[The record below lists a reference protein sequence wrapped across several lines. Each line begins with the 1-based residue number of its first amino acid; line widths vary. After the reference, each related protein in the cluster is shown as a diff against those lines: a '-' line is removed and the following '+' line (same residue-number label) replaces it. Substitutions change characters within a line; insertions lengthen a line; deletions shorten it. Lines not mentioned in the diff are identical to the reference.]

1 MQQSTYRLNPAFLVI
16 SKINKMRT
24 KNSDMAEEG
33 EERAI
38 ATEQIDKPLE
48 ESEVGPTSIDV
59 TDERISIGPTS
70 IDVTDEQ
77 PSAVEIPSDEQQEE
91 VQEQNKQVERAQE
104 ESKISKDKQKR
115 RITSYLSN
123 ISKQIEKQGNQINKM
138 ALMIPSLSK
147 QKQTK
152 PTVDARIGKLQFQS
166 IKQIQS
172 QISQLQ
178 KQVTRIQ
185 KDIQRLRT
193 FPPKGTNTKLRK
205 LSSTTGIKPRP
216 KIGKSLKN
224 TKTRKGSKRDR

>member
-1 MQQSTYRLNPAFLVI
+1 ML
-16 SKINKMRT
+16 
-24 KNSDMAEEG
+24 EE
-33 EERAI
+33 EESI
-38 ATEQIDKPLE
+38 MTEEIDSPLG

-59 TDERISIGPTS
+59 TDEPVSIGPTS

-77 PSAVEIPSDEQQEE
+77 TSIVEMPPTEE
-91 VQEQNKQVERAQE
+91 EKVQEQNKQIEQIQE
-104 ESKISKDKQKR
+104 EFKISKRKQKR

-123 ISKQIEKQGNQINKM
+123 ISKQVEKQGNQINKM

-185 KDIQRLRT
+185 KDIQRLKQ
-193 FPPKGTNTKLRK
+193 FLQKEQIP
-205 LSSTTGIKPRP
+205 
-216 KIGKSLKN
+216 
-224 TKTRKGSKRDR
+224 D

>member
-1 MQQSTYRLNPAFLVI
+1 MQQSTYRPNPAFLVI

-24 KNSDMAEEG
+24 KNSDMAKEG

-38 ATEQIDKPLE
+38 VTEQMDKPLE

-59 TDERISIGPTS
+59 TDE
-70 IDVTDEQ
+70 Q
-77 PSAVEIPSDEQQEE
+77 PSTVETPSEEQQEE
-91 VQEQNKQVERAQE
+91 VQEQNKQVEQAQE
-104 ESKISKDKQKR
+104 ESKISKNKQKR

-152 PTVDARIGKLQFQS
+152 STVDARIGKLQFQS

-178 KQVTRIQ
+178 KQVIRIQ
-185 KDIQRLRT
+185 KDIQRLRI
-193 FPPKGTNTKLRK
+193 FPPKGTNTRLRK

-216 KIGKSLKN
+216 KKGKSLKN